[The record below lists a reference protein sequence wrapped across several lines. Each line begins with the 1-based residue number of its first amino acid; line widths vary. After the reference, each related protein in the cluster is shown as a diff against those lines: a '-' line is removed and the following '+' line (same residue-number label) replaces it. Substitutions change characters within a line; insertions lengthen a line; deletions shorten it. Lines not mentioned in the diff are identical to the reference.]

1 MFSGAIWMPEAR
13 RSGGEGLTRMQ
24 GYEDHKGATVS
35 IVSVLRCM
43 PMHPRTVVGVVMTL
57 S

>member
-43 PMHPRTVVGVVMTL
+43 PMHPRTVVGVL
-57 S
+57 